1 MQAQED
7 SFSYFFLLFSF
18 AALEKQQPAKVSSSS
33 LSSSHRRLSSC
44 VFFTFFQQTENCRFS
59 SCDKKNAEDGN
70 GEREREKLK
79 PMLISFSFH
88 LKMFDYKQAENLQSL
103 LYLFSVTYS
112 KVFSTFLLFPIYSK
126 S

>member
-1 MQAQED
+1 MQAQVD
-7 SFSYFFLLFSF
+7 SFSYFFCYFHLRHSKNNSQLKSHHHLFLLLIVDCRLVCF
-18 AALEKQQPAKVSSSS
+18 S
-33 LSSSHRRLSSC
+33 LSFSKQKIVVFRLAI
-44 VFFTFFQQTENCRFS
+44 
-59 SCDKKNAEDGN
+59 KKMLKMEM
-70 GEREREKLK
+70 EREREKLK